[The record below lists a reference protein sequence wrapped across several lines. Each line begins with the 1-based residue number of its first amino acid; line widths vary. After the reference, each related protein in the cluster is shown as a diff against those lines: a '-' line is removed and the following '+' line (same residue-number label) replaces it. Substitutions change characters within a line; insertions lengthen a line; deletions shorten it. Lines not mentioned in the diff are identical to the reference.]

1 MKYCVL
7 IAGLFMAVPAFAE
20 PTSLQELRTISVNGQ
35 VERLVVPDQAILT
48 VNLNAM
54 KKELSDAKA
63 AHDRKLTQLMAI
75 IRDARISEKKMRAN
89 NSNVQPQYESRRIDK
104 QNRHESFLVGY
115 RVHSNITI
123 TLDDTSKLAG
133 LMDTVANAGFEKN
146 DGKRWG
152 NLMNVRYQIGNP
164 RAVRDDML
172 TEALANAKAKAEN
185 LAAAS
190 GVELKGVV
198 AIIEGGSTVRP
209 PMPMLRGH
217 AMMET
222 AAFAAAGPVAPPAG
236 EQQLTATV
244 NVTYEIQ

>member
-123 TLDDTSKLAG
+123 TLDDTSKL
-133 LMDTVANAGFEKN
+133 V
-146 DGKRWG
+146 
-152 NLMNVRYQIGNP
+152 
-164 RAVRDDML
+164 L
-172 TEALANAKAKAEN
+172 TGHVWISRKQPWLDLDPDLPAWETQP
-185 LAAAS
+185 AS
-190 GVELKGVV
+190 QEEWELLWS
-198 AIIEGGSTVRP
+198 GGR
-209 PMPMLRGH
+209 
-217 AMMET
+217 
-222 AAFAAAGPVAPPAG
+222 
-236 EQQLTATV
+236 
-244 NVTYEIQ
+244 